1 MTNAEYEAACIT
13 RAQVYD
19 KFEGEHR
26 VKQYDAKIAEIEGL
40 LARLQEDRREIINRY
55 DLNKLEHTCSA
66 HEWTEVSNV
75 TSDGHHWLCVI
86 CGKRAPAGSVIR
98 AIDKEGAFMKEVPL

>member
-13 RAQVYD
+13 QAQVYD

-26 VKQYDAKIAEIEGL
+26 LKQYDAKIAEIEAL

-55 DLNKLEHTCSA
+55 DLNRCQLNKCQHY
-66 HEWTEVSNV
+66 
-75 TSDGHHWLCVI
+75 G
-86 CGKRAPAGSVIR
+86 P
-98 AIDKEGAFMKEVPL
+98 AIDIAGGKFQCARCGTIL